1 MLGVQLEL
9 QLPACTTATAISDLG
24 LVCELRHSSRQH
36 QILNPLSQARVE
48 PKTSCFPVI
57 FVFAAPQRELHYCVF
72 LVSICTVYICPI
84 FLAFSVSLYLEV
96 SCNSIQSVLLFY
108 PFCHVVLIHKFRSC
122 KFKIILDM
130 SELKY
135 TINFVFLLYYFLF
148 SSSVCFLDAPHP
160 SFGLYLTLFR
170 ILLDTSVMFLRIY
183 VLIFFILD
191 T

>member
-1 MLGVQLEL
+1 M
-9 QLPACTTATAISDLG
+9 
-24 LVCELRHSSRQH
+24 SSWC
-36 QILNPLSQARVE
+36 IIDPLSHYVISLFIFFSLKHTLSDVNIVTA
-48 PKTSCFPVI
+48 VI
-57 FVFAAPQRELHYCVF
+57 FDQYLHSLIF
-72 LVSICTVYICPI
+72 PI
-84 FLAFSVSLYLEV
+84 FLTFSVSLYLEV
-96 SCNSIQSVLLFY
+96 SRNSIQSVLLFY